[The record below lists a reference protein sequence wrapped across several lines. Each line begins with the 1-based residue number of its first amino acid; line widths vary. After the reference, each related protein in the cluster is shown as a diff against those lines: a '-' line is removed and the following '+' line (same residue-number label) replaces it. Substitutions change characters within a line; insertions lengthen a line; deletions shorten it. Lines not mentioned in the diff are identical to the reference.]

1 MIYITGDTHGDYSR
15 FTDEAFPVQ
24 SSLTKDDYVIICGD
38 FGIWDNSKIE
48 NYNFDFLESRPY
60 TTLFVDGNHENY
72 DLLNKYPAKEWNG
85 GYVQYIRP
93 SVIHLMRGNIYNI
106 DGSSFFVMG
115 GAACHD
121 IQDGILDPRKKDY
134 HRKKARLNRHGRIF
148 YRVKGISWWEQEL
161 PNDEEYRLALENLE
175 KCGYN
180 VDYIITHCA
189 PDFIVEGV
197 FNIDESNRLTKFLGE
212 VGQKCDFKN
221 WFFGHYHHD
230 LKVGDRFYLLY
241 NQIIPL
247 PKD

>member
-93 SVIHLMRGNIYNI
+93 SVIHLMRGNI
-106 DGSSFFVMG
+106 
-115 GAACHD
+115 
-121 IQDGILDPRKKDY
+121 
-134 HRKKARLNRHGRIF
+134 
-148 YRVKGISWWEQEL
+148 
-161 PNDEEYRLALENLE
+161 
-175 KCGYN
+175 
-180 VDYIITHCA
+180 
-189 PDFIVEGV
+189 
-197 FNIDESNRLTKFLGE
+197 
-212 VGQKCDFKN
+212 
-221 WFFGHYHHD
+221 
-230 LKVGDRFYLLY
+230 
-241 NQIIPL
+241 
-247 PKD
+247 